1 MVSHNALVGHISDEL
16 DLHQV
21 PTLKVP
27 PPSTSTKLR
36 SKPLT
41 HGPRGITHG
50 RYSGITDLG
59 SKQVSAS
66 TVLMG
71 KCCGLL
77 FLCDTAVSVL
87 NSEQW
92 GLLGGTFVKSNP
104 INFPTWRKK
113 GLPPAPLKD
122 L

>member
-1 MVSHNALVGHISDEL
+1 MFSHNALGGHIPDEL

-21 PTLKVP
+21 PTLKDP
-27 PPSTSTKLR
+27 PPSMSTKLTG
-36 SKPLT
+36 STPLT
-41 HGPRGITHG
+41 HGPRGTTHAP
-50 RYSGITDLG
+50 YSGITGLG

-77 FLCDTAVSVL
+77 FPCGMSVSIL

-92 GLLGGTFVKSNP
+92 GLLEGTLYKSGP
-104 INFPTWRKK
+104 INFPSQKK

-122 L
+122 S

>member
-1 MVSHNALVGHISDEL
+1 MVSHNALGGHISDEL

-36 SKPLT
+36 SKSLT
-41 HGPRGITHG
+41 QGPRGTTHG
-50 RYSGITDLG
+50 CYSGITGLG

-66 TVLMG
+66 ALLMG

-77 FLCDTAVSVL
+77 FPCGMAVSVL
-87 NSEQW
+87 NSQQW
-92 GLLGGTFVKSNP
+92 GLLGGTLVKSNSF
-104 INFPTWRKK
+104 NFLSRREKR
-113 GLPPAPLKD
+113 LPPAPLKD